1 MNYIYDISII
11 LVNYNGKR
19 YIDTLFKSLKELV
32 LDDIRVEIIFVDN
45 ASSDDSVEYLRKNY
59 NWDNISIIENDRN
72 AGFAE
77 GNNIGVK
84 NSKGK
89 YIVFLNNDTKVD
101 QFWLKKL
108 YIRITKDKNIGI
120 INSKLLF
127 FYDFIKIQ
135 TKTNDKFNI
144 EKRVVINE
152 HNYDIDNKFSKNLL
166 LEDNLTCF
174 GNSYFYIP
182 LLDENRE
189 SKFILNLSNYNKETD
204 HILVEDTVYKP
215 DENGQIK
222 IKYTSEEI
230 VKIKKILIQN
240 AGSGINKNCDGYD
253 IGMGEED
260 GEKYCDEYEINNVCG
275 ASFII
280 LKEDFIKAGMFDEN
294 FFMYY
299 EDTDLSYRV
308 KRLGK
313 KIIYYPNSIVRHI
326 HTGSSKEWSPFFVF
340 HVVRNKAL
348 FVYKNISKLKGIIIL
363 IKNCIRRDRNVRK
376 AGLSGFK
383 IIIKNRHTNEFKGY

>member
-326 HTGSSKEWSPFFVF
+326 HTGSSKEWSPL
-340 HVVRNKAL
+340 L
-348 FVYKNISKLKGIIIL
+348 FYK
-363 IKNCIRRDRNVRK
+363 
-376 AGLSGFK
+376 
-383 IIIKNRHTNEFKGY
+383 